1 MKLSDARK
9 DQYRKLAREN
19 LYRSRAVYK
28 LSQINK
34 SHHILKEGIKVVD
47 IGAAPGGWLQIVSK
61 IVGPR
66 GMAVGIDLKEIEPIP
81 NVITVVGNIENTKD
95 VDKLMRILGNS
106 GKVDVVLSDLAPNVS
121 GLWEM
126 DQLKQID
133 LSKKALEFAK
143 IVLKDNGS
151 ALFKVFQGENSS
163 EFIKDLKSVFLNV
176 IITKPDASRK
186 QSSEIYVVCKRYRRK
201 PIITSLDPNTNH
213 TNILTNK
220 NKRQPI

>member
-81 NVITVVGNIENTKD
+81 NVITVVGNIEKTED
-95 VDKLMRILGNS
+95 VDKLIRALGNS

-143 IVLKDNGS
+143 IALKDNGS

-201 PIITSLDPNTNH
+201 PIITS
-213 TNILTNK
+213 
-220 NKRQPI
+220 

>member
-47 IGAAPGGWLQIVSK
+47 IGSAPGGWLQIVSK

-81 NVITVVGNIENTKD
+81 NVITVVGNIENTED
-95 VDKLMRILGNS
+95 VDKLIRIIGNS

-143 IVLKDNGS
+143 IALKDNGS

-201 PIITSLDPNTNH
+201 PIITS
-213 TNILTNK
+213 
-220 NKRQPI
+220 